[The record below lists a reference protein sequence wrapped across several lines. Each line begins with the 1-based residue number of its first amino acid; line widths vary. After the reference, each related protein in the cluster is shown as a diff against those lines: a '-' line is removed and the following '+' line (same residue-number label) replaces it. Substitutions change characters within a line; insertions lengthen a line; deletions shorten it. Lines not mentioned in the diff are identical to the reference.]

1 VALGIATHLW
11 TQRLPE
17 GSALPAGC
25 NPLGRLLLARPEMSA
40 PSAGELRMPLHMN
53 CLGGAEHAQQLWW
66 SEVRPELSVPITRP
80 GIQMR
85 HAVSGDFL
93 WLFLELDGD
102 HDLLVHS
109 EVAYELILRTV
120 RELDRPHLLRV
131 WNYIPRI
138 TATESGEER
147 YRTFNR
153 GRRAAFR
160 VAGYENAASVP
171 AACALGTQRGPLQI
185 AVLAS
190 RQAVTTI
197 ENPRQVSAYNYP
209 RQYGDDPPLF
219 SRAAWF
225 PQAGG
230 QDLLFISGTAS
241 IVGHASWHPGDVM
254 AQTRESLL
262 NVESVIEAANQ
273 RAGKAQ
279 WSLQD
284 LSGCVYVRHAADYAE
299 IRAYLESRGLHRF
312 CYLEGD
318 VCRSELLV
326 EIEAEAQ
333 VQA

>member
-1 VALGIATHLW
+1 MALDIASHLW
-11 TQRLPE
+11 TRRQPSNSPLPV
-17 GSALPAGC
+17 GC
-25 NPLGRLLLARPEMSA
+25 EPLGQLSVVD
-40 PSAGELRMPLHMN
+40 AGVPVKVPGLCLPLQMD
-53 CLGGAEHAQQLWW
+53 CLGGAEHTQQLWW
-66 SEVRPELSVPITRP
+66 SEAPAELSAPVVLP
-80 GIQMR
+80 GIRMR
-85 HAVSGDFL
+85 HAVSGDFA
-93 WLFLELDGD
+93 WVAVDID
-102 HDLLVHS
+102 DDQDLLVHS
-109 EVAYELILRTV
+109 ELAYERILRTV
-120 RELDRPHLLRV
+120 RELGRPHLLRV

-138 TATESGEER
+138 NGMESGEER

-171 AACALGTQRGPLQI
+171 AACALGTQQGPLQI

-190 RQAVTTI
+190 RQPVITI
-197 ENPRQVSAYNYP
+197 ENPRQVSAYHYP
-209 RQYGDDPPLF
+209 RQYGDEPPLF

-225 PQAGG
+225 PQAGAR
-230 QDLLFISGTAS
+230 DLLFISGTAS
-241 IVGHASWHPGDVM
+241 IVGHASWHPGDVL

-262 NVESVIEAANQ
+262 NIEAVIEAANQ

-299 IRAYLESRGLHRF
+299 IRAHLESRGLHRF

-318 VCRSELLV
+318 ICRSELLV

-333 VQA
+333 LGN